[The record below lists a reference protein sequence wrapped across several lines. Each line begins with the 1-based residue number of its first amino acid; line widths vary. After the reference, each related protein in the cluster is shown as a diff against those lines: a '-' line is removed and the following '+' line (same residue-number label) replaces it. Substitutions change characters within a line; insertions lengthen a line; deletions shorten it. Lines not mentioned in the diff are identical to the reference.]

1 MTIHD
6 RLFALANKLA
16 KSLSKGEKI
25 AALNE
30 AEFLSKETKNRIEK
44 NLSEENI
51 QKQQLK
57 LAEIDIDNDWE
68 KVANRLQKPTRK
80 PTKNLIS
87 KLYKAAAIALLL
99 FSFSYFTYNHI
110 QKSGQGA
117 SVQVA
122 IEPGTDKAILTLED
136 GTQVALSP
144 ETPFKNKIAQTK
156 GDRLEY
162 KQVNNQ
168 LHTVFNYLAVP
179 RGGQYQLTLAD
190 GTKIWLNAETK
201 IKYPV
206 AFQPGKIRTVE
217 LLYGE
222 VYLDVSP
229 STKHQGDAFKIIAQ
243 EQEVEVIGTEFNLKA
258 YGEEAK
264 IYTTLVEGKVQII
277 ANDKQAYLNPSEQS
291 ILDLNSGQL
300 SKDQVDVNY
309 DTAWIRGYFY
319 FKDKPLKEIMQVLA
333 RWYDV
338 QISFDSS
345 ELEKVKFSGLLS
357 KKQTIEAILNG
368 IKNTNSI
375 NAYDIK
381 NNTVI
386 IR

>member
-16 KSLSKGEKI
+16 KSLSKGGKT

-30 AEFLSKETKNRIEK
+30 AEFLGKETKNRIEK
-44 NLSEENI
+44 NLSEDNI
-51 QKQQLK
+51 QEQQLK

-68 KVANRLQKPTRK
+68 KVANRLQKPTTILL
-80 PTKNLIS
+80 P
-87 KLYKAAAIALLL
+87 KLYRVAAVALLL

-110 QKSGQGA
+110 QKSGHEA
-117 SVQVA
+117 SVQIA
-122 IEPGTDKAILTLED
+122 IEPGTNKALLTLED

-162 KQVNNQ
+162 NQ
-168 LHTVFNYLAVP
+168 DHAHLHTVFNYLAVP

-190 GTKIWLNAETK
+190 GTKIWLNAVTK

-206 AFQPGKIRTVE
+206 AFLPGKTRTVE

-229 STKHQGDAFKIIAQ
+229 STKHQGDTFNIIAQ
-243 EQEVEVIGTEFNLKA
+243 GQEVEVIGTEFNLKA
-258 YGEEAK
+258 YREETK

-277 ANDKQAYLNPSEQS
+277 ANGKQAYLNPSEQS
-291 ILDLNSGQL
+291 ILDLSSGQL
-300 SKDQVDVNY
+300 SKSQVDVNH

-319 FKDKPLKEIMQVLA
+319 FKDKPLKEIMQVLS

-338 QISFDSS
+338 EISIGSP
-345 ELEKVKFSGLLS
+345 ELQKVKFSGLLS
-357 KKQTIEAILNG
+357 KKQTIEEILNG

>member
-1 MTIHD
+1 MTIYD

-16 KSLSKGEKI
+16 KSLSKGEKT
-25 AALNE
+25 AALDE
-30 AEFLSKETKNRIEK
+30 AEFLSKETKNHIEK

-51 QKQQLK
+51 QEQHLK

-68 KVANRLQKPTRK
+68 KVAARLRTQNKPRI
-80 PTKNLIS
+80 P
-87 KLYKAAAIALLL
+87 KLYRAAAIILLL
-99 FSFSYFTYNHI
+99 FSTSYLTYNYI
-110 QKSGQGA
+110 QISNQEA
-117 SVQVA
+117 QVQIA
-122 IEPGTDKAILTLED
+122 IAPGSDKALLTLED
-136 GTQVALSP
+136 GSQVALSS
-144 ETPFKNKIAQTK
+144 ESTFKNKVAQTK
-156 GDRLEY
+156 GNSLEY
-162 KQVNNQ
+162 NPVNAQSN
-168 LHTVFNYLAVP
+168 TVYNYLTVP

-206 AFQPGKIRTVE
+206 AFQSGKTRTVE

-243 EQEVEVIGTEFNLKA
+243 DQEVEVIGTEFNLKA
-258 YGEEAK
+258 YREEDK

-277 ANDKQAYLNPSEQS
+277 ANGKQAYLNPGEQS
-291 ILDLNSGQL
+291 VLDLSSGQL
-300 SKDQVDVNY
+300 SKSQVDVNY

-338 QISFDSS
+338 QISFHSS

-357 KKQTIEAILNG
+357 KKQTIEGILNG

-375 NAYDIK
+375 NAYEIK
-381 NNTVI
+381 NNTVT

>member
-16 KSLSKGEKI
+16 KSLSKGEKT
-25 AALNE
+25 AALDE
-30 AEFLSKETKNRIEK
+30 AEFLSKETKNRIKE

-51 QKQQLK
+51 HEQKLK
-57 LAEIDIDNDWE
+57 LAELDIKNDWK
-68 KVANRLQKPTRK
+68 KVTARLRTQKK
-80 PTKNLIS
+80 PRIS
-87 KLYKAAAIALLL
+87 KLYKAAAIILLL
-99 FSFSYFTYNHI
+99 FSTSYLTYNYI
-110 QKSGQGA
+110 QIPNQQTQ
-117 SVQVA
+117 VQTA
-122 IEPGTDKAILTLED
+122 IAPGTDKALLTLED
-136 GTQVALSP
+136 GSQVALSSKS
-144 ETPFKNKIAQTK
+144 TFKNKVAQTK
-156 GDRLEY
+156 GNSLEY
-162 KQVNNQ
+162 NPVNSQFN
-168 LHTVFNYLAVP
+168 TVYNYLSVP

-206 AFQPGKIRTVE
+206 AFQPGKTRTVE

-229 STKHQGDAFKIIAQ
+229 STKHQGGAFKIIAQ

-258 YGEEAK
+258 YGEDAK

-277 ANDKQAYLNPSEQS
+277 ANGKQAYLNPSEQS

-300 SKDQVDVNY
+300 SKSQVDVNY
-309 DTAWIRGYFY
+309 DTAWLRGYFY

-333 RWYDV
+333 RWYDI
-338 QISFDSS
+338 QISFNSS
-345 ELEKVKFSGLLS
+345 ELEKVNFSGLLS
-357 KKQTIEAILNG
+357 KKQTIEEILNG

-375 NAYDIK
+375 NAYEIK
-381 NNTVI
+381 NNTVT

>member
-16 KSLSKGEKI
+16 KSYSKEGI
-25 AALNE
+25 TSALKE
-30 AEFLSKETKNRIEK
+30 AEFLSKETKNRIEE

-51 QKQQLK
+51 KQQQLK
-57 LAEIDIDNDWE
+57 LADIDVDNDWA
-68 KVANRLQKPTRK
+68 KVAARLQPQK
-80 PTKNLIS
+80 KNKLS
-87 KLYKAAAIALLL
+87 KLYKVAAIALLL
-99 FSFSYFTYNHI
+99 LSVSYLSYHTLR
-110 QKSGQGA
+110 QPEQGA
-117 SVQVA
+117 PIQA
-122 IEPGTDKAILTLED
+122 TIAPGTNKALLTLED
-136 GTQVALSP
+136 GSQVALNS
-144 ETPFKNKIAQTK
+144 ESTFKNKVAETK

-162 KQVNNQ
+162 KQVNAQ
-168 LHTVFNYLAVP
+168 LHTVFNYLSVP
-179 RGGQYQLTLAD
+179 RGGQYRLILAD
-190 GTKIWLNAETK
+190 GTEIWLNADTK

-206 AFQPGKIRTVE
+206 AFHPGKTRTVE

-222 VYLDVSP
+222 VYLNVSP
-229 STKHQGDAFKIIAQ
+229 STKHQGDAFTIIAQ
-243 EQEVEVIGTEFNLKA
+243 DQEVEVIGTEFNLKA
-258 YGEEAK
+258 YREEAK

-277 ANDKQAYLNPSEQS
+277 ANGEQTYLNPSEQS
-291 ILDLNSGQL
+291 VLDLSSGQL
-300 SKDQVDVNY
+300 SKSQVDVNY
-309 DTAWIRGYFY
+309 DTAWLRGYFY

-338 QISFDSS
+338 QISFNFL
-345 ELEKVKFSGLLS
+345 ELEEVKFSGLLS
-357 KKQTIEAILNG
+357 KKQTIEEILNG

>member
-6 RLFALANKLA
+6 RLIALANKLA
-16 KSLSKGEKI
+16 KSYSKEEI
-25 AALNE
+25 TSALNE
-30 AEFLSKETKNRIEK
+30 AEFLSKETKNRIKK

-51 QKQQLK
+51 QEQHLK
-57 LAEIDIDNDWE
+57 LAEIDIDNDWK
-68 KVANRLQKPTRK
+68 KVANRLQKSTRK
-80 PTKNLIS
+80 PTRTLLP
-87 KLYKAAAIALLL
+87 KLNRVAAIAFLL
-99 FSFSYFTYNHI
+99 FSISYFTYNHI

-162 KQVNNQ
+162 NQ
-168 LHTVFNYLAVP
+168 INAQLYTVFNYLSVP

-206 AFQPGKIRTVE
+206 AFQPGKTRTVE

-229 STKHQGDAFKIIAQ
+229 STKHQGGAFKIIAQ

-258 YGEEAK
+258 YGEDAK

-277 ANDKQAYLNPSEQS
+277 ANGKQAYLNPGEQS
-291 ILDLNSGQL
+291 VLDLSSGQL
-300 SKDQVDVNY
+300 SKSQVDVNY

-319 FKDKPLKEIMQVLA
+319 FKDKPLEEIMQVLA

-338 QISFDSS
+338 QISFQSS

-357 KKQTIEAILNG
+357 KKQTIEEILNG

-375 NAYDIK
+375 NAYEIK
-381 NNTVI
+381 NNIVT